1 MEANEARQMEMLLQ
15 EGGIA
20 DDGTTVD
27 PVSGNDV
34 PPGSM
39 AEEVRDDIPAQLSEG
54 EYVVPADVARY
65 YGVKFFEDLRI
76 EAKRGMAQM
85 EADGR
90 IGGEPVNQ
98 TMDNQAEGALTPE
111 ELAMLQEMGM
121 AVGGMVPQADAVGS
135 NEDGQVLHAAEGTD
149 VSTKKDI
156 DPNKPQ
162 FTAAMGP
169 SFGGGFLS
177 QSILDQS
184 NAPKS
189 TTVTLYSPEG
199 IAKTLILPAEGD
211 LYDKLRS
218 EGYTTDQVTTTTE
231 TSIGEEEPDGG
242 GRADQGYGD
251 GKGAEPSVAIS
262 DMSDDQL
269 ASNAK
274 AIGIVGK
281 VGSVALA
288 PVLGPLGSVAVGTA
302 TAARYNDMLDE
313 MTARGMDTKGMSRKG
328 SIFGG
333 EESFLDGLSDV
344 NNDGKANFG
353 DTFLGDLLG
362 FDGKFGIQEGRPG
375 LGGSW
380 RGERRDA
387 TASTPNVSA
396 ATVAADAA
404 AKSGNRGGGRG
415 APQGPT
421 AAQAAMGV
429 AESAIGLDAFGD
441 AVAAP
446 QGPSAAQEAMGE
458 AEAEIGIDAFGGMNE
473 GGLIKRPKKNKK
485 RKK

>member
-65 YGVKFFEDLRI
+65 YGVKFFEDLRN
-76 EAKRGMAQM
+76 EAKRGLAQM
-85 EADGR
+85 ETDGR

-121 AVGGMVPQADAVGS
+121 AVGGMVPPADTEGY
-135 NEDGQVLHAAEGTD
+135 NKDGQVLYAAEGTD

-169 SFGGGFLS
+169 AFGGGFLS
-177 QSILDQS
+177 QSILNES
-184 NAPKS
+184 TAPTS

-199 IAKTLILPAEGD
+199 IGRALILPAEGD

-218 EGYTTDQVTTTTE
+218 EGYTTDQVAPTTD
-231 TSIGEEEPDGG
+231 TSIGKEAPDGG

-251 GKGAEPSVAIS
+251 GEGGEPSVAIS
-262 DMSDDQL
+262 DMKDEQL
-269 ASNAK
+269 ASSAK
-274 AIGIVGK
+274 ALGIVGTLGK
-281 VGSVALA
+281 IA
-288 PVLGPLGSVAVGTA
+288 LGPIASTALGTV
-302 TAARYNDMLDE
+302 TAARYNDILDE
-313 MTARGMDTKGMSRKG
+313 MTTRGMDTEGMSRKG

-333 EESFLDGLSDV
+333 EKGLFSGLSDV
-344 NNDGKANFG
+344 NDDGKTNFG

-375 LGGSW
+375 LGASW
-380 RGERRDA
+380 RGDRRDA
-387 TASTPNVSA
+387 TASPTSA
-396 ATVAADAA
+396 PAVTAD
-404 AKSGNRGGGRG
+404 KGVQNDT
-415 APQGPT
+415 PQGPT
-421 AAQAAMGV
+421 AAQEAMG
-429 AESAIGLDAFGD
+429 EEEGKIGLDAFGD

-446 QGPSAAQEAMGE
+446 QGPTAAQEAMGE